1 MDAKTNY
8 YVISV
13 EEEENI
19 EEHWPYPISRFPFP
33 TVVLISLFESCYLL
47 LKQKQPPNFYIQ
59 RMFI

>member
-1 MDAKTNY
+1 MDTKTNY

-19 EEHWPYPISRFPFP
+19 EEHWALSYLPFP
-33 TVVLISLFESCYLL
+33 VSHGGFDFSSNLL
-47 LKQKQPPNFYIQ
+47 PTAQTKHPHKFCIQ

>member
-33 TVVLISLFESCYLL
+33 TVVLISLFES
-47 LKQKQPPNFYIQ
+47 
-59 RMFI
+59 